1 MAVPHHTPR
10 YMSFLNYFYKKK
22 RERAWIG
29 RGRSLAM
36 AAVDGKMKNV
46 NFGNAAC
53 RLFEME
59 TLVPGLST
67 HVLLSLY

>member
-1 MAVPHHTPR
+1 
-10 YMSFLNYFYKKK
+10 
-22 RERAWIG
+22 
-29 RGRSLAM
+29 M